1 LALLAIVHKWDKLS
15 SWQKPESPGYQKP
28 LVIHIYMSV
37 RSNTAMVFVLGE
49 YENQIT
55 LGGAF
60 SLIPGY
66 RVYATF
72 TKFSEFN

>member
-1 LALLAIVHKWDKLS
+1 
-15 SWQKPESPGYQKP
+15 
-28 LVIHIYMSV
+28 
-37 RSNTAMVFVLGE
+37 MVFVLGE
-49 YENQIT
+49 SENQIT

-72 TKFSEFN
+72 TKFSSSCLVLQCLQRSALALISSAQAIHVLVSVIATPRSYV